1 MDKRVVITG
10 LGVVA
15 PNGVGL
21 TAFTEAIKNGVSGI
35 KHHPELEKLQFSC
48 QIAGQPELTDK
59 LIAGYLTDLER
70 KNFNSTGILYG
81 VIAGMDAW
89 RDAGLPIADADA
101 PDWDSGTIFGT
112 GTSGI
117 DKFRE
122 AIYKVDDLQ
131 VHKLGSTVVV
141 QTMTSG
147 ISAYLGGKL
156 GLGNQVSSNSSACT
170 TGTESILMAYE
181 RIKCG
186 QATRMLAGSTSD
198 TGPYIWAGFDAMR
211 VCTFKHNHQ
220 PEKGSRPMSAS
231 ASGFVPGS
239 GAGALVLESLES
251 ALARGAKI
259 YAEILGGNINSGG
272 QRGNGSMTAPNAMA
286 VQRCIQTAIHNSGI
300 TAQDID
306 AINGHLT
313 ATGKDALEI
322 QNWAVALNRYGEKF
336 PYLNSLKAMIGH
348 CLSAAGSIEC
358 VASVLQLQQ
367 GFIFPSINCED
378 LHPEIR
384 ELTNKNKLTNQIIYQ
399 NIDILAKASFGFGDV
414 NACIIF
420 KKYQNG

>member
-1 MDKRVVITG
+1 MHKRVVITG

-21 TAFTEAIKNGVSGI
+21 KAFTEAIKNGVSGI
-35 KHHPELEKLQFSC
+35 KHDPELERLQFSC
-48 QIAGQPELTDK
+48 QIAGKPELTAE
-59 LIAGYLTDLER
+59 LIARYMTDLER
-70 KNFNSTGILYG
+70 RNFNSSGILYG
-81 VIAGMDAW
+81 LIAGMDAW
-89 RDAGLPIADADA
+89 QDAGLSPAPENE
-101 PDWDSGTIFGT
+101 PDWQSGTLFGA

-117 DKFRE
+117 EKFRE

-131 VHKLGSTVVV
+131 VRKLGSSVVV
-141 QTMTSG
+141 QTMGSG

-198 TGPYIWAGFDAMR
+198 SGPYIWAGFDAMR
-211 VCTFKHNHQ
+211 VCTFKHNEE

-239 GAGALVLESLES
+239 GAGAMVLETLDS
-251 ALARGAKI
+251 ALARGAFI

-272 QRGNGSMTAPNAMA
+272 QRGTGSMTAPNSMA
-286 VQRCIQTAIHNSGI
+286 VQRCIAAALENSGI
-300 TAQDID
+300 KASQVDT
-306 AINGHLT
+306 INGHLT
-313 ATGKDALEI
+313 ATAKDALEV
-322 QNWAVALNRYGEKF
+322 QNWAMALNRKGADF
-336 PYLNSLKAMIGH
+336 PYINSLKAMTGH
-348 CLSAAGSIEC
+348 CLSASGSIEC

-367 GFIFPSINCED
+367 GFIFPAINCAD
-378 LHPEIR
+378 LDPEIA
-384 ELTNKNKLTNQIIYQ
+384 LLVDKNKIPQQLLYE
-399 NIDILAKASFGFGDV
+399 NINILAKASFGFGDV

-420 KKYQNG
+420 KKYENG

>member
-1 MDKRVVITG
+1 MHKRVVITG

-21 TAFTEAIKNGVSGI
+21 KAFTEAIKNGVSGI
-35 KHHPELEKLQFSC
+35 KHDPELERLQFSC
-48 QIAGQPELTDK
+48 QIAGKPEVTDE
-59 LIAGYLTDLER
+59 LMARYMTDLER
-70 KNFNSTGILYG
+70 RNFNSSGILYG
-81 VIAGMDAW
+81 LIAGMDAW
-89 RDAGLPIADADA
+89 QDAGLLPAPENE
-101 PDWDSGTIFGT
+101 PDWQSGALFGA

-117 DKFRE
+117 EKFRE

-131 VHKLGSTVVV
+131 VRKLGSSVVV
-141 QTMTSG
+141 QTMASG

-181 RIKCG
+181 RIKTG

-198 TGPYIWAGFDAMR
+198 SGPYIWAGFDAMK
-211 VCTFKHNHQ
+211 VCTFKHNGM

-239 GAGALVLESLES
+239 GAGAMVLETLDS
-251 ALARGAKI
+251 ALARGAFI

-272 QRGNGSMTAPNAMA
+272 QRGTGSMTAPNSMA
-286 VQRCIQTAIHNSGI
+286 VQRCIAAALENSGVKASQVD
-300 TAQDID
+300 T
-306 AINGHLT
+306 INGHLT
-313 ATGKDALEI
+313 ATAKDALEV
-322 QNWAVALNRYGEKF
+322 QNWTIALNRKGADF
-336 PYLNSLKAMIGH
+336 PYINSLKAMTGH
-348 CLSAAGSIEC
+348 CLSASGSIEC

-367 GFIFPSINCED
+367 GFIFPAINCED
-378 LHPEIR
+378 LDPEIA
-384 ELTNKNKLTNQIIYQ
+384 LLVDKNRIPQQILYK
-399 NIDILAKASFGFGDV
+399 NINILAKASFGFGDV

-420 KKYQNG
+420 KKYENG

>member
-1 MDKRVVITG
+1 MHKRVVITG

-21 TAFTEAIKNGVSGI
+21 KAFTEAIKNGVSGI
-35 KHHPELEKLQFSC
+35 KHDPELERLQFSC
-48 QIAGQPELTDK
+48 QIAGKPELTAE
-59 LIAGYLTDLER
+59 LIARYMTDLER
-70 KNFNSTGILYG
+70 RNFNSSGILYG
-81 VIAGMDAW
+81 LIAGMDAW
-89 RDAGLPIADADA
+89 QDAGLSPAPENE
-101 PDWDSGTIFGT
+101 PDWQSGTLFGA

-117 DKFRE
+117 EKFRE

-131 VHKLGSTVVV
+131 VRKLGSSVVV
-141 QTMTSG
+141 QTMGSG

-186 QATRMLAGSTSD
+186 QANRMLAGSTSD
-198 TGPYIWAGFDAMR
+198 SGPYIWAGFDAMR
-211 VCTFKHNHQ
+211 VCTFKHNEE

-239 GAGALVLESLES
+239 GAGAMVLETLDS
-251 ALARGAKI
+251 ALARGAFI

-272 QRGNGSMTAPNAMA
+272 QRGTGSMTAPNSMA
-286 VQRCIQTAIHNSGI
+286 VQRCIAAALENSGI
-300 TAQDID
+300 KASQVDT
-306 AINGHLT
+306 INGHLT
-313 ATGKDALEI
+313 ATAKDALEV
-322 QNWAVALNRYGEKF
+322 QNWAMALNRKGADF
-336 PYLNSLKAMIGH
+336 PYINSLKAMTGH
-348 CLSAAGSIEC
+348 CLSASGSIEC

-367 GFIFPSINCED
+367 GFIFPAINCAD
-378 LHPEIR
+378 LDPEIA
-384 ELTNKNKLTNQIIYQ
+384 LLVDKNKIPQQLLYENF
-399 NIDILAKASFGFGDV
+399 NILAKASFGFGDV

-420 KKYQNG
+420 KKYENG